1 MSEKMLLEIAN
12 DSLTPKK
19 SDKQSSSDLFER
31 LREEDEDGLDY
42 EIESYEV
49 ISEYR
54 QKTLINKIQYY
65 KLLMPAQR
73 VSKSFKDLSM
83 SFKFNPLSG
92 DLITL
97 KNENAIARAVRNIVS
112 TTPGE
117 KLFDPE
123 FGSSVSEIL
132 FENVDDIT
140 AVSIEDEI
148 QSCLGNY
155 EPRVELIDVDVDPN
169 FDENQF
175 DVLITYRIVGV
186 DIPPSQ
192 LEFALLPSR

>member
-1 MSEKMLLEIAN
+1 
-12 DSLTPKK
+12 
-19 SDKQSSSDLFER
+19 
-31 LREEDEDGLDY
+31 
-42 EIESYEV
+42 
-49 ISEYR
+49 
-54 QKTLINKIQYY
+54 
-65 KLLMPAQR
+65 MPAQR
-73 VSKSFKDLSM
+73 VSKSFKDVSM

-92 DLITL
+92 DLIAL
-97 KNENAIARAVRNIVS
+97 KNENAIARAVRNIVL

-117 KLFDPE
+117 KLFDPD

-140 AVSIEDEI
+140 AVSIQDEI
-148 QSCLGNY
+148 RNCLNNY
-155 EPRVELIDVDVDPN
+155 EPRVDLINVDVDPN

-175 DVLITYRIVGV
+175 DVKITYRIVGI

>member
-1 MSEKMLLEIAN
+1 
-12 DSLTPKK
+12 
-19 SDKQSSSDLFER
+19 
-31 LREEDEDGLDY
+31 
-42 EIESYEV
+42 
-49 ISEYR
+49 
-54 QKTLINKIQYY
+54 
-65 KLLMPAQR
+65 MPAQR
-73 VSKSFKDLSM
+73 VSKSFKDISM
-83 SFKFNPLSG
+83 SFKFSPLSG

-97 KNENAIARAVRNIVS
+97 KNENAIARAVRNIVL

-117 KLFDPE
+117 KFFDPE

-140 AVSIEDEI
+140 ALSIQDEI
-148 QSCLGNY
+148 RNCLQNY
-155 EPRVELIDVDVDPN
+155 EPRVELIDVKVNPN

-175 DVLITYRIVGV
+175 DVIITYRIIGI

>member
-1 MSEKMLLEIAN
+1 
-12 DSLTPKK
+12 
-19 SDKQSSSDLFER
+19 
-31 LREEDEDGLDY
+31 
-42 EIESYEV
+42 
-49 ISEYR
+49 
-54 QKTLINKIQYY
+54 
-65 KLLMPAQR
+65 MPAQR
-73 VSKSFKDLSM
+73 VSKSFKDLSI

-92 DLITL
+92 DLIAL

-117 KLFDPE
+117 KFFDPD

-140 AVSIEDEI
+140 AISIQDEI
-148 QSCLGNY
+148 RNCLQNY
-155 EPRVELIDVDVDPN
+155 EPRVEIIDVKVDPN

-175 DVLITYRIVGV
+175 DVIITYRIVGI
-186 DIPPSQ
+186 DLPPSQ

>member
-1 MSEKMLLEIAN
+1 
-12 DSLTPKK
+12 
-19 SDKQSSSDLFER
+19 
-31 LREEDEDGLDY
+31 
-42 EIESYEV
+42 
-49 ISEYR
+49 
-54 QKTLINKIQYY
+54 
-65 KLLMPAQR
+65 MPAQR
-73 VSKSFKDLSM
+73 VSKSFKDLSI

-92 DLITL
+92 DLIAL

-117 KLFDPE
+117 KFFDPD

-140 AVSIEDEI
+140 AISIKDEI
-148 QSCLGNY
+148 KNCLQNY
-155 EPRVELIDVDVDPN
+155 EPRVEIIDVKVDPN

-175 DVLITYRIVGV
+175 DVIITYRIVGI
-186 DIPPSQ
+186 DIPPTQ

>member
-1 MSEKMLLEIAN
+1 
-12 DSLTPKK
+12 
-19 SDKQSSSDLFER
+19 
-31 LREEDEDGLDY
+31 
-42 EIESYEV
+42 
-49 ISEYR
+49 
-54 QKTLINKIQYY
+54 
-65 KLLMPAQR
+65 MPAQR

-97 KNENAIARAVRNIVS
+97 KNENAIARAVRNIVL

-117 KLFDPE
+117 KFFDPK
-123 FGSSVSEIL
+123 FGSSIGEIL

-148 QSCLGNY
+148 KTSLKNY
-155 EPRVELIDVDVDPN
+155 EPRVDLIDVVVDPN

-175 DVLITYRIVGV
+175 DVKITYKIIGI
-186 DIPPSQ
+186 DIPPSE

>member
-1 MSEKMLLEIAN
+1 
-12 DSLTPKK
+12 
-19 SDKQSSSDLFER
+19 
-31 LREEDEDGLDY
+31 
-42 EIESYEV
+42 
-49 ISEYR
+49 
-54 QKTLINKIQYY
+54 
-65 KLLMPAQR
+65 MPAQR
-73 VSKSFKDLSM
+73 VSKSFKDISM

-92 DLITL
+92 DLISL
-97 KNENAIARAVRNIVS
+97 SNENAIARAVRNIVL

-117 KLFDPE
+117 KFFDPD
-123 FGSSVSEIL
+123 FGSNVGEIL

-148 QSCLGNY
+148 KSSLKNY
-155 EPRVELIDVDVDPN
+155 EPRVELINVTVDPN

-175 DVLITYRIVGV
+175 DVTISYRIVGI

>member
-1 MSEKMLLEIAN
+1 
-12 DSLTPKK
+12 
-19 SDKQSSSDLFER
+19 
-31 LREEDEDGLDY
+31 
-42 EIESYEV
+42 
-49 ISEYR
+49 
-54 QKTLINKIQYY
+54 
-65 KLLMPAQR
+65 MPAQR
-73 VSKSFKDLSM
+73 VSKSFKDLSI

-92 DLITL
+92 DLIAL

-117 KLFDPE
+117 KFFDPD

-140 AVSIEDEI
+140 AISIKDEI
-148 QSCLGNY
+148 KNCLQNY
-155 EPRVELIDVDVDPN
+155 EPRVEIIDVKVDPN

-175 DVLITYRIVGV
+175 DVIITYRIIGI

>member
-1 MSEKMLLEIAN
+1 
-12 DSLTPKK
+12 
-19 SDKQSSSDLFER
+19 
-31 LREEDEDGLDY
+31 
-42 EIESYEV
+42 
-49 ISEYR
+49 
-54 QKTLINKIQYY
+54 
-65 KLLMPAQR
+65 MPAQR
-73 VSKSFKDLSM
+73 VSKSFKDISI

-92 DLITL
+92 DLIAL
-97 KNENAIARAVRNIVS
+97 KNENAIARAVRNIVL

-117 KLFDPE
+117 KFFDPE

-140 AVSIEDEI
+140 ALSIQDEI
-148 QSCLGNY
+148 KNCLQNY
-155 EPRVELIDVDVDPN
+155 EPRVELIDVKVNPN

-175 DVLITYRIVGV
+175 DVIITYRIIGI

>member
-1 MSEKMLLEIAN
+1 
-12 DSLTPKK
+12 
-19 SDKQSSSDLFER
+19 
-31 LREEDEDGLDY
+31 
-42 EIESYEV
+42 
-49 ISEYR
+49 
-54 QKTLINKIQYY
+54 
-65 KLLMPAQR
+65 MPAQR

-92 DLITL
+92 DLIAL
-97 KNENAIARAVRNIVS
+97 NNENAIARAVRNIVS

-117 KLFDPE
+117 KFFDPDC
-123 FGSSVSEIL
+123 GSSVSEIL

-140 AVSIEDEI
+140 AVSIQDEI
-148 QSCLGNY
+148 RSCLNNY
-155 EPRVELIDVDVDPN
+155 EPRVDLIDVDVDPN

-175 DVLITYRIVGV
+175 DVKITYRIVGI

>member
-1 MSEKMLLEIAN
+1 
-12 DSLTPKK
+12 
-19 SDKQSSSDLFER
+19 
-31 LREEDEDGLDY
+31 
-42 EIESYEV
+42 
-49 ISEYR
+49 
-54 QKTLINKIQYY
+54 
-65 KLLMPAQR
+65 MPAQR

-92 DLITL
+92 DLIAL

-117 KLFDPE
+117 KFFNPE

-132 FENVDDIT
+132 FENVDEIS
-140 AVSIEDEI
+140 AISIQDEI
-148 QSCLGNY
+148 KNCLGNY
-155 EPRVELIDVDVDPN
+155 EPRVELIEVDVNPN
-169 FDENQF
+169 YDENQF
-175 DVLITYRIVGV
+175 DVKITYRIVGI

>member
-1 MSEKMLLEIAN
+1 
-12 DSLTPKK
+12 
-19 SDKQSSSDLFER
+19 
-31 LREEDEDGLDY
+31 
-42 EIESYEV
+42 
-49 ISEYR
+49 
-54 QKTLINKIQYY
+54 
-65 KLLMPAQR
+65 MPAQR

-97 KNENAIARAVRNIVS
+97 KNETAIARAVRNIVS

-123 FGSSVSEIL
+123 FGSTVSEIL
-132 FENVDDIT
+132 FENLNDIT
-140 AVSIEDEI
+140 AVSIRDEI
-148 QSCLGNY
+148 RSSLRNY
-155 EPRVELIDVDVDPN
+155 EPRVELIDVFVDPN

-175 DVLITYRIVGV
+175 DVKITYRIVGV
-186 DIPPSQ
+186 DIPPTQ

>member
-1 MSEKMLLEIAN
+1 
-12 DSLTPKK
+12 
-19 SDKQSSSDLFER
+19 
-31 LREEDEDGLDY
+31 
-42 EIESYEV
+42 
-49 ISEYR
+49 
-54 QKTLINKIQYY
+54 
-65 KLLMPAQR
+65 MPAQR
-73 VSKSFKDLSM
+73 VSKSFKDLSI

-92 DLITL
+92 DLIAL

-117 KLFDPE
+117 KFFDPD

-140 AVSIEDEI
+140 AISIKDEI
-148 QSCLGNY
+148 KNSLQNY
-155 EPRVELIDVDVDPN
+155 EPRVEIIDVKVNPN

-175 DVLITYRIVGV
+175 DVIITYRIVGI

>member
-1 MSEKMLLEIAN
+1 
-12 DSLTPKK
+12 
-19 SDKQSSSDLFER
+19 
-31 LREEDEDGLDY
+31 
-42 EIESYEV
+42 
-49 ISEYR
+49 
-54 QKTLINKIQYY
+54 
-65 KLLMPAQR
+65 
-73 VSKSFKDLSM
+73 
-83 SFKFNPLSG
+83 LSG

-117 KLFDPE
+117 KFFDPD
-123 FGSSVSEIL
+123 FGSTVGEIL

-140 AVSIEDEI
+140 AVAIQDEI
-148 QSCLGNY
+148 RSCLGNY
-155 EPRVELIDVDVDPN
+155 EPRVELIDVFVDAN

-175 DVLITYRIVGV
+175 DVTITYRIIGA

>member
-1 MSEKMLLEIAN
+1 
-12 DSLTPKK
+12 
-19 SDKQSSSDLFER
+19 
-31 LREEDEDGLDY
+31 
-42 EIESYEV
+42 
-49 ISEYR
+49 
-54 QKTLINKIQYY
+54 
-65 KLLMPAQR
+65 MPAQR
-73 VSKSFKDLSM
+73 VSKSFKDISM
-83 SFKFNPLSG
+83 SFKFSPLSG

-97 KNENAIARAVRNIVS
+97 KNENAIARAVRNIVL

-117 KLFDPE
+117 KFFDPE

-140 AVSIEDEI
+140 ALSIQDEI
-148 QSCLGNY
+148 KNCLQNY
-155 EPRVELIDVDVDPN
+155 EPRVELIDVKVNPN

-175 DVLITYRIVGV
+175 DVIITYRIIGI

>member
-1 MSEKMLLEIAN
+1 
-12 DSLTPKK
+12 
-19 SDKQSSSDLFER
+19 
-31 LREEDEDGLDY
+31 
-42 EIESYEV
+42 
-49 ISEYR
+49 
-54 QKTLINKIQYY
+54 
-65 KLLMPAQR
+65 MPAQR
-73 VSKSFKDLSM
+73 VSKSFKDISM

-117 KLFDPE
+117 KLFDPD

-148 QSCLGNY
+148 KSSLKNY
-155 EPRVELIDVDVDPN
+155 EPRVELIDVNVEPN

-175 DVLITYRIVGV
+175 DVTISYRIVGI

>member
-1 MSEKMLLEIAN
+1 
-12 DSLTPKK
+12 
-19 SDKQSSSDLFER
+19 
-31 LREEDEDGLDY
+31 
-42 EIESYEV
+42 
-49 ISEYR
+49 
-54 QKTLINKIQYY
+54 
-65 KLLMPAQR
+65 MPTQR
-73 VSKSFKDLSM
+73 VSKSFKDISM
-83 SFKFNPLSG
+83 SFKFSPLSG

-97 KNENAIARAVRNIVS
+97 KNENAIARAVRNIVL

-117 KLFDPE
+117 KFFDPE

-140 AVSIEDEI
+140 ALSIQDEI
-148 QSCLGNY
+148 RNCLQNY
-155 EPRVELIDVDVDPN
+155 EPRVELIDVKVNPN

-175 DVLITYRIVGV
+175 DVIITYRIIGI